1 MLENI
6 YIVTDLGPGDGGK
19 GGIVHFLSKEIGASV
34 IIKRGGAQGS
44 HGVRTSF
51 GESFN
56 FSQWGCGTL
65 EGVPTYCS
73 EQMIISPVGLK
84 NESDALKR
92 LGIYDPYTLL
102 SVDPNCI
109 CATPLHRISSQLEE
123 LILGKNPR
131 GTIGTGVGRAYHMSN
146 ELGNDFTIRASEL
159 TDRKL
164 VQGKLKKQIDHY
176 RDRYVKISPNDYTL
190 EDSILVS
197 KNLELLRDEEFLPYI
212 VDLFESVGKKIQLK
226 ELDEILRLNGSAI
239 VECSHGVLTD
249 AETGLKPHVSAI
261 RTLPQY
267 TCKMLRNYG
276 YFGKVINLAVHR
288 AYGVRH
294 GAGPMPTYD
303 PVFTSKMLP
312 GSHKD
317 ENRWQGIVRAGSL
330 DLNLIRHAISVADE
344 TPFDGICL
352 TWFDQ
357 ILKTGRVW
365 SICEGYQNFPSPNE
379 SYTEFLQHAKPIIS
393 EYRIKNPI
401 LKADLFDF
409 VGGILNDRLGV
420 PLSILSVG
428 PTEVDKIF
436 SKTI

>member
-1 MLENI
+1 MTNW
-6 YIVTDLGPGDGGK
+6 TG
-19 GGIVHFLSKEIGASV
+19 
-34 IIKRGGAQGS
+34 
-44 HGVRTSF
+44 
-51 GESFN
+51 
-56 FSQWGCGTL
+56 
-65 EGVPTYCS
+65 
-73 EQMIISPVGLK
+73 
-84 NESDALKR
+84 
-92 LGIYDPYTLL
+92 LL
-102 SVDPNCI
+102 SGNWTLTSILDDECVIVNLSSDVVHYGDELAAKIREN
-109 CATPLHRISSQLEE
+109 TEDFSKLSDFDKFVLNNGHRYKTREE
-123 LILGKNPR
+123 LHAG
-131 GTIGTGVGRAYHMSN
+131 Y
-146 ELGNDFTIRASEL
+146 
-159 TDRKL
+159 DRHWKAAH
-164 VQGKLKKQIDHY
+164 D
-176 RDRYVKISPNDYTL
+176 
-190 EDSILVS
+190 ILVTM
-197 KNLELLRDEEFLPYI
+197 EEFLI
-212 VDLFESVGKKIQLK
+212 EADKKQSDLAADTYKALIALVMVK

-261 RTLPQY
+261 RTLPKY
-267 TCKMLRNYG
+267 TCKMLRNSG

-409 VGGILNDRLGV
+409 VGEMLNERLGV
-420 PLSILSVG
+420 PLSILSTG
-428 PTEVDKIF
+428 STEVDKIF
-436 SKTI
+436 SKII

>member
-261 RTLPQY
+261 RTLPKY